1 MIIPARGG
9 SKGIP
14 KKNIVDVGGRPLI
27 DYTIRPALELLK
39 EGFVDNVI
47 VSTDNREIG
56 DIAELLGAEVPFLRP
71 KEIST
76 DTSKSLDVILHT
88 LKFYANKAIY
98 FKSVIILQPTSPL
111 RTQQDILQAISLY
124 RSSDNQSLISVY
136 KEDKY
141 NKLILY
147 RKDRNLAVPLDD
159 DHNKGVRRQDSSP
172 VYVRNGAIYISEN
185 EYIAEHRQLFTDR
198 PLLFEMPKER
208 SLNIDSQ
215 EDLEYLRWI
224 ISRLDC

>member
-1 MIIPARGG
+1 M
-9 SKGIP
+9 
-14 KKNIVDVGGRPLI
+14 
-27 DYTIRPALELLK
+27 
-39 EGFVDNVI
+39 
-47 VSTDNREIG
+47 
-56 DIAELLGAEVPFLRP
+56 RP
-71 KEIST
+71 KEIAT
-76 DTSKSLDVILHT
+76 DTSKSLDVILHA
-88 LKFYANKAIY
+88 LEFYANKAIY
-98 FKSVIILQPTSPL
+98 FMSVIILQPTSPL